1 MPDTSWFPRREPL
14 MGTIATRLFLSY
26 LAVIAV
32 GLLVAAVAVGGLLL
46 RYENDLTRVRLEEL
60 SAPLATS
67 VQAALR
73 QGRQM
78 RDAVQAVTDQ
88 ARSVDA
94 RVLVI
99 ASNTRRVIVDT
110 DGSLE
115 GQTLPSVDPG
125 RGVGTFR
132 EKDVEWSFVQ
142 RQIAQAGT
150 MVVARPRAVFADTL
164 RALSP
169 SLVTSGVIAALF
181 ALIVAGLLA
190 RTITDPIRALAGSA
204 RTLVPSHYRT
214 RAPVTGPNEVRELAG
229 AFNDMADEV
238 ARARGS
244 EQAFLAD
251 MSHELR
257 TPLTAIHGFAQAI
270 VEEEVK
276 GEGVAWAA
284 SVVQREA
291 RRLVRMVEGLL
302 QVAKLESGAHGM
314 AREQVDVG
322 ELLGGA
328 ITALAPQAR
337 EANVAIDQALSPLP
351 PLRGDPDRLS
361 QLFLNVLDNALK
373 HSPAGSTVAVRAARE
388 DGEIVVRVRDE
399 GSGLPDGAESR
410 LFERFYRGE
419 NAASREGTGLGLAI
433 AQAIAQAHAG
443 HIDARNVAGHG
454 AEFVVHLPLR

>member
-1 MPDTSWFPRREPL
+1 

-32 GLLVAAVAVGGLLL
+32 GLVVAAIAIGSLLL

-73 QGRQM
+73 QGRPA

-88 ARSVDA
+88 AHSVDA

-99 ASNTRRVIVDT
+99 ATNTRRVGVDSDAT
-110 DGSLE
+110 LE

-125 RGVGTFR
+125 SGVGTFR
-132 EKDVEWSFVQ
+132 DRDVEWNFVQ
-142 RQIAQAGT
+142 RSIAQAGT
-150 MVVARPRAVFADTL
+150 LVVARPRAAFADTL

-169 SLVTSGVIAALF
+169 SLVTSGAIAALF
-181 ALIVAGLLA
+181 ALVVAGLLA
-190 RTITDPIRALAGSA
+190 RTITDPIRGLAGSA
-204 RTLVPSHYRT
+204 RKLVPSRYRT
-214 RAPVTGPNEVRELAG
+214 RAPVAGPTEVRDLAA

-244 EQAFLAD
+244 EQSFLAD

-302 QVAKLESGAHGM
+302 QVAKLESGAQAM
-314 AREQVDVG
+314 AREPVDVAG
-322 ELLGGA
+322 LLGGA
-328 ITALAPQAR
+328 VTALAPQAR
-337 EANVAIDQALSPLP
+337 EANVAIDQTASAVP

-373 HSPAGSTVAVRAARE
+373 HSPAGSTVAVRTASE
-388 DGEIVVRVRDE
+388 DGEVVVRVRDE
-399 GSGLPDGAESR
+399 GSGLPQGAESR

-419 NAASREGTGLGLAI
+419 NAASRDGAGLGLAI

-443 HIDARNVAGHG
+443 RIEARNVAGHG
-454 AEFVVHLPLR
+454 AEFVIHLPFG

>member
-1 MPDTSWFPRREPL
+1 

-32 GLLVAAVAVGGLLL
+32 GLVVAALAVGGLLL

-73 QGRQM
+73 QGRQT
-78 RDAVQAVTDQ
+78 REAVQAVTDQ

-94 RVLVI
+94 RVLII

-115 GQTLPSVDPG
+115 GQTLASVDPG
-125 RGVGTFR
+125 SGVGTFR
-132 EKDVEWSFVQ
+132 EKEVEWSFVQ
-142 RQIAQAGT
+142 RQVAQAGT
-150 MVVARPRAVFADTL
+150 MVVARPRAAFADTL

-169 SLVTSGVIAALF
+169 SLITSGAIAALF

-204 RTLVPSHYRT
+204 RTLVPSRYRT
-214 RAPVTGPNEVRELAG
+214 RAPVAGPSEVRALAG

-276 GEGVAWAA
+276 GEGIAWAA

-314 AREQVDVG
+314 AHDPLDVG

-337 EANVAIDQALSPLP
+337 EANVAIDQALSTLP
-351 PLRGDPDRLS
+351 SLRGDPDRLS
-361 QLFLNVLDNALK
+361 QLFLNVLDNAVK
-373 HSPAGSTVAVRAARE
+373 HSPAGSTVAVRATTE

-399 GSGLPDGAESR
+399 GSGLPEGAEAR

-419 NAASREGTGLGLAI
+419 NAASRDGAGLGLAI

-443 HIDARNVAGHG
+443 RIDARNVAGHG
-454 AEFVVHLPLR
+454 AEFVIHLPLR

>member
-1 MPDTSWFPRREPL
+1 

-32 GLLVAAVAVGGLLL
+32 GLIVAALAVGGLLL
-46 RYENDLTRVRLEEL
+46 RYENDLTRVRLDEL

-67 VQAALR
+67 IQAALR
-73 QGRQM
+73 QGRQT
-78 RDAVQAVTDQ
+78 RDAVGVVTDQ

-94 RVLVI
+94 RVLII
-99 ASNTRRVIVDT
+99 APNTRRVIVDT
-110 DGSLE
+110 EGSLE

-125 RGVGTFR
+125 TGVGTFR
-132 EKDVEWSFVQ
+132 EKEIEWSFVQ
-142 RQIAQAGT
+142 RPLLQAGT

-169 SLVTSGVIAALF
+169 SLLVSAVIAALF
-181 ALIVAGLLA
+181 ALVVAGLLA
-190 RTITDPIRALAGSA
+190 RTITDPIRGLARSA
-204 RTLVPSHYRT
+204 RTLVPSGYRT
-214 RAPVTGPNEVRELAG
+214 RAPVSGPNEVRALAG

-270 VEEEVK
+270 VEQEVK
-276 GEGVAWAA
+276 GEGIPWAA

-302 QVAKLESGAHGM
+302 QVAKLESGSQAM
-314 AREQVDVG
+314 AREPVDVAA
-322 ELLGGA
+322 LLGGA
-328 ITALAPQAR
+328 VTALAPQAK
-337 EANVAIDQALSPLP
+337 EANVAIDQTSSPLP

-361 QLFLNVLDNALK
+361 QLFLNVLDNAVK
-373 HSPAGSTVAVRAARE
+373 HSPPGSTVAVRAESE
-388 DGEIVVRVRDE
+388 DGDIVVRVRDD
-399 GSGLPDGAESR
+399 GSGLPQGAEAR

-419 NAASREGTGLGLAI
+419 NAASRDGAGLGLAI

-443 HIDARNVAGHG
+443 RIEARNVAGHG
-454 AEFVVHLPLR
+454 AEFAIHLPLR